1 MLQEGPTTQDI
12 SVLRS
17 TTIAPATQSLTL
29 PPEEAYT
36 LVHQAL
42 QGHVRARISCLDSR
56 RLMTTR
62 EKEELPFKVF
72 NEIDR
77 EYFRATLKG
86 NVSIC
91 WSRLRKGVY
100 AQTKCADVEGNPRIQ
115 IDLSPMLGE
124 YGHRCDILAALVHQM
139 IHAYYLQ
146 CCGHS
151 DKENS
156 GTGHVLGHGLAFL
169 ALRKCIIEHCW
180 PLQEILLRPLL
191 ARYLAGRRRLGYS
204 GVDDGKRSPGVSYCP
219 HFKDRYNSV
228 DVQDWRN
235 TAVAKT
241 VSLQDLRKASG
252 TSQSVNDKLFPTAVY
267 FLDRE
272 GKEEP
277 PKSLDRLEHPREAYI
292 FLRFEG
298 RHYPL
303 LRSAVADLTALTK
316 SPHFKDKAFLQLPAK
331 TSQEDFLTFALF
343 LVHRVCP
350 PLWKGCLGQAT
361 GSSQGAP
368 VIDVYNASAPRPLL
382 QLIGAFHLEEQLKYK
397 PFQDHIISQLRGL
410 QSTAEDPMA
419 VLEKI
424 YDSRSAS
431 SSTSTSAKS
440 ADPQLRDWVRAWL
453 AVDLISAGKGQH
465 EMAYKTNLGV
475 LRDNERWS
483 PRLILL
489 RGKCTAFDD
498 DEQFSNNALCRRFRV
513 GQIRDIR
520 VPLPMHQDLGQPLLP
535 FFSQLQ
541 PPVGNASWFHPNGSS
556 VEPQWNNNNILQHI
570 RDNPNTFDLTDLQKF
585 LPTNPFQGFHSQTIN
600 PADRNYRMDDLQ
612 AIVERIRQEE
622 QSRNTPNIH
631 GPNISYNNLPPQP
644 QPQLQQWGIG
654 ARGPGS

>member
-1 MLQEGPTTQDI
+1 
-12 SVLRS
+12 
-17 TTIAPATQSLTL
+17 
-29 PPEEAYT
+29 
-36 LVHQAL
+36 
-42 QGHVRARISCLDSR
+42 
-56 RLMTTR
+56 MTTR

-115 IDLSPMLGE
+115 IDLSPKLGE
-124 YGHRCDILAALVHQM
+124 YGHRYDILGALVHQM

-146 CCGHS
+146 CCGHN
-151 DKENS
+151 DKENN
-156 GTGHVLGHGLAFL
+156 GTGQILGHRLAFL

-180 PLQEILLRPLL
+180 PLQEILLRPPLGP
-191 ARYLAGRRRLGYS
+191 YLAGRRRLGHPS
-204 GVDDGKRSPGVSYCP
+204 VDDGKRSPGVSYCA

-235 TAVAKT
+235 TAIAKT
-241 VSLQDLRKASG
+241 VSLQDLRKANG
-252 TSQSVNDKLFPTAVY
+252 TSQLVNDKLFPTTVY

-292 FLRFEG
+292 FLHFEG
-298 RHYPL
+298 RHYPV

-343 LVHRVCP
+343 LLHRACP
-350 PLWKGCLGQAT
+350 PSWRDSLGQAT

-368 VIDVYNASAPRPLL
+368 VINVYNASAPRPLL

-397 PFQDHIISQLRGL
+397 PFQDHIMTQLRGL

-453 AVDLISAGKGQH
+453 AVDLISAGRGQH
-465 EMAYKTNLGV
+465 EITYKTNLGV
-475 LRDNERWS
+475 LRDNENWS
-483 PRLILL
+483 PRLIVL
-489 RGKCTAFDD
+489 RGKGTAFGE
-498 DEQFSNNALCRRFRV
+498 DEQFSNNALCQRFGT

-535 FFSQLQ
+535 FCSQLQ
-541 PPVGNASWFHPNGSS
+541 PPVGSASWFHPGGGS
-556 VEPQWNNNNILQHI
+556 VEPQWNNNNILQHL
-570 RDNPNTFDLTDLQKF
+570 RDNPNTFDLSGLQRF
-585 LPTNPFQGFHSQTIN
+585 LPSNQFQGFHSQTIN
-600 PADRNYRMDDLQ
+600 PASRIHSPEELEAALARQAEERALRGAANVQGANAAWNTFPHHLQ
-612 AIVERIRQEE
+612 
-622 QSRNTPNIH
+622 P
-631 GPNISYNNLPPQP
+631 GP
-644 QPQLQQWGIG
+644 QQWATGVG
-654 ARGPGS
+654 RLGP